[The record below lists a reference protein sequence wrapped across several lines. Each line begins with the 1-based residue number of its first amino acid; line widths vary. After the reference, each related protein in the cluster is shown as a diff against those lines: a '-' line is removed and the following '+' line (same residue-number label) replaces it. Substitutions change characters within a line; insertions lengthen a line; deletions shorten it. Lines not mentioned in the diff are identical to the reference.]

1 MSRRKKKKKPQG
13 APKVSQPAAPQP
25 PAPQPGNPEPAATRD
40 TARLPRPLK
49 ALDAD
54 YGALLRMRNVRWL
67 IVIAV
72 IVAALWLGYHLSAVF
87 VPLLVALATAYI
99 LNPLVVKL
107 QKRGMSRPKAV
118 LLIFLLFIA
127 SSAAIGS
134 WMVSS
139 VIADVQSLSTEG
151 KKMVDKLKADQGEW
165 VAAWNEAVPEKMRLD
180 PNDDNFD
187 KVIDE
192 ATSRFFP
199 TESSVESPEAS
210 QARAQ
215 MVTARADLLTGFQ
228 RLDRNGDFL
237 LQKDEVGSAELAA
250 MDSGKDGTVSADEWF
265 ARFGATVPKADGR
278 TVSDGVVSSA
288 DRVVSVVGSGLS
300 GLFTALL
307 FITLVP
313 IYTWYFMVGF
323 DKVVAGVREYLP
335 GSQRPR
341 IERILKEIDA
351 MLRAFFRGRIVVVG
365 IISAATTIVYMIFGV
380 QYAVLLGLMSGL
392 GVLIP
397 YFSIVVG
404 WIPAIIVLL
413 VTKEEPW
420 GAIIGMSIGFHVIQA
435 LEQYVITP
443 KLLGD
448 AVELHPI
455 TLLVG
460 VFVMGS
466 LFGLFGALL
475 AVPLTAIAK
484 TLGREFVLPYF
495 KSLAAEKPKAVES
508 S

>member
-25 PAPQPGNPEPAATRD
+25 TAPQPGSPEPAATRD

-118 LLIFLLFIA
+118 LMIFLLFIA
-127 SSAAIGS
+127 SSAAIGT

-139 VIADVQSLSTEG
+139 VVADVRNLS
-151 KKMVDKLKADQGEW
+151 DKGQEILNDLKENQDEW
-165 VAAWNEAVPEKMRLD
+165 VASWNEAVPEKLRLD
-180 PNDDNFD
+180 PNDDNFG
-187 KVIDE
+187 KVVDE
-192 ATSRFFP
+192 VGERFFP
-199 TESSVESPEAS
+199 TKSSAEEPAAA

-215 MVTARADLLTGFQ
+215 MVTARAELLSGFQ

-237 LQKDEVGSAELAA
+237 LQKDEIGSAELTA
-250 MDSGKDGTVSADEWF
+250 MDTGKDGTVSADEWF
-265 ARFGATVPKADGR
+265 ARFGATAPKADGR

-288 DRVVSVVGSGLS
+288 DRIVSVVGSGLS

-323 DKVVAGVREYLP
+323 DKFVDTVRGYLP

-341 IERILKEIDA
+341 IERILKEIDT

-365 IISAATTIVYMIFGV
+365 IISVATTIVYLAFGI

-397 YFSIVVG
+397 YFSMVAG
-404 WIPAIIVLL
+404 WIPAIIVCL

-435 LEQYVITP
+435 LEQYVLTP

-448 AVELHPI
+448 AVELHPV

-460 VFVMGS
+460 VFVMAS

>member
-25 PAPQPGNPEPAATRD
+25 PGNPEPAASRD

-127 SSAAIGS
+127 SSAAIGT

-139 VIADVQSLSTEG
+139 VVADIQSLSSEG
-151 KKMVDKLKADQGEW
+151 QKMLDKLKADQGKW
-165 VAAWNEAVPEKMRLD
+165 VASWNKTVPEKLRLD
-180 PNDDNFD
+180 PDDDNFQ
-187 KVIDE
+187 KVADE
-192 ATSRFFP
+192 VGERFFP
-199 TESSVESPEAS
+199 TQSSVESPEAS

-215 MVTARADLLTGFQ
+215 MVTARAELLSGFQ

-237 LQKDEVGSAELAA
+237 LQKEEIGDSELKA
-250 MDSGKDGTVSADEWF
+250 MDTGKDGTVSADEWF

-288 DRVVSVVGSGLS
+288 DRIVSVVGSGLS

-323 DKVVAGVREYLP
+323 DKVVAKVRDYLP

-341 IERILKEIDA
+341 LERILKEIDA

-365 IISAATTIVYMIFGV
+365 IVSAATTIVYMIFGV

-397 YFSIVVG
+397 YFSMVVG

-413 VTKEEPW
+413 VTKQEPW
-420 GAIIGMSIGFHVIQA
+420 GAIIGVSVGFHVIQA

-495 KSLAAEKPKAVES
+495 KSLAAEKPKAAES